1 MPQLARATEVQLA
14 SLRQRWPTASDVVA
28 VEDGR
33 GQLLRLCDRLAAV
46 GHRAGGA
53 PRALGAA
60 ARRLGGERVAVGEG
74 RGRLDERRRLL
85 AREAALGLGG
95 GEELG
100 LFPRGAV
107 ELELRGVARDA
118 LRVGAVGLHDALGV
132 RRVLAVG
139 VGVARERRRRRR
151 RRERRRPR
159 ARLAAL
165 GLGGRQEL
173 GLLPVGARVLER
185 LVGARDALR
194 PRLVGL
200 DDARRQRRV
209 GAVGVGRARERRRRR
224 RRRWRRARALQ
235 VARRLRRCQQR
246 WRPIL
251 AGVLEGRRV
260 AVDALRPVAAGLLD
274 ALRRLH

>member
-151 RRERRRPR
+151 RRQRRARRVPR
-159 ARLAAL
+159 AVRVAWRLPA
-165 GLGGRQEL
+165 RCVP
-173 GLLPVGARVLER
+173 LLVWLEWRRLRGAQAVQCARLQRPWPV
-185 LVGARDALR
+185 
-194 PRLVGL
+194 
-200 DDARRQRRV
+200 
-209 GAVGVGRARERRRRR
+209 
-224 RRRWRRARALQ
+224 RRWR
-235 VARRLRRCQQR
+235 V
-246 WRPIL
+246 
-251 AGVLEGRRV
+251 
-260 AVDALRPVAAGLLD
+260 
-274 ALRRLH
+274 